1 MKIYVDLPD
10 YDRLVKYHCEILPK
24 MEQEISIN
32 SVLYYVVDISFT
44 DVDSNELY
52 PVLHLGK
59 IPS

>member
-10 YDRLVKYHCEILPK
+10 YDRLVEYHCEILPK

-32 SVLYYVVDISFT
+32 SVQYYVEVISFT
-44 DVDSNELY
+44 DIDRYEIC